1 MGKAEKP
8 VLTRP
13 RMERYLEQPV
23 AEASPDLEETRGNLT
38 GDRRPEWPCPNF
50 LAPLID
56 VLWTVVAIALAN
68 DRHL

>member
-23 AEASPDLEETRGNLT
+23 AEASPDLEEAKIERLPV
-38 GDRRPEWPCPNF
+38 DELPAPVPVRQP
-50 LAPLID
+50 LAVGEYRQAP
-56 VLWTVVAIALAN
+56 
-68 DRHL
+68 HLR